1 MSEYKNEQ
9 VKLSYFTFRM
19 ILKKQSMLWAVLTIL
34 VFVIYNSYNNIS
46 LDYLVKDTEHRRVLK
61 VCEIVPVRFI
71 DADLK
76 NFYSLFI
83 ALERLNIKLFQ
94 LEFNRDL
101 QW

>member
-1 MSEYKNEQ
+1 M
-9 VKLSYFTFRM
+9 
-19 ILKKQSMLWAVLTIL
+19 A
-34 VFVIYNSYNNIS
+34 
-46 LDYLVKDTEHRRVLK
+46 